1 MARPRIDAV
10 YQHKIADLTEQGLKP
25 GSITRNLAELARLQD
40 LADPPSERTVRRIYK
55 EHRAK
60 NPGQRGQYTGF
71 RWPESMESAGI
82 PWEASKSVLKLL
94 RRHPEIFGIGD
105 VWQPPVG
112 FVRWFWRVEVAAP
125 GLDLDRQARIAAFL
139 FGQEQYPE
147 SVPDAKVRSL
157 ESFLID
163 EAWINRPEY
172 LPPDVLLFGYP
183 RWIVEED
190 DFSDL
195 EKSSP
200 A

>member
-10 YQHKIADLTEQGLKP
+10 YQHRIADLTEQGLKP
-25 GSITRNLAELARLQD
+25 GRITRNLAEWARLED
-40 LADPPSERTVRRIYK
+40 FADPPSERTVRRIYK

-60 NPGQRGQYTGF
+60 NPGQRGQYAGF
-71 RWPESMESAGI
+71 RWPESMGAAEI
-82 PWEASKSVLKLL
+82 PWEASKSVLNLL
-94 RRHPEIFGIGD
+94 QRHREIFGIGD
-105 VWQPPVG
+105 VWQPPIG

-125 GLDLDRQARIAAFL
+125 GLGLDRQARIAAFL
-139 FGQEQYPE
+139 FLHEQNPE
-147 SVPDAKVRSL
+147 AVPDAKVRSL

-190 DFSDL
+190 PEMDTIS
-195 EKSSP
+195 ER
-200 A
+200 

>member
-10 YQHKIADLTEQGLKP
+10 YQHRIADLTEQGLKP
-25 GSITRNLAELARLQD
+25 GRITRNLAEWARSKEW
-40 LADPPSERTVRRIYK
+40 ADPPSERTVRRIYK

-71 RWPESMESAGI
+71 RWPESMEYAGI

-94 RRHPEIFGIGD
+94 RRHREIFGRGD
-105 VWQPPVG
+105 GLGPPVG

-125 GLDLDRQARIAAFL
+125 GLGLDRQARIAAFL
-139 FGQEQYPE
+139 FLHEQNPE
-147 SVPDAKVRSL
+147 AVPDAKVRNL

-172 LPPDVLLFGYP
+172 LPADVLLFGYP

-190 DFSDL
+190 PEMDTIS
-195 EKSSP
+195 
-200 A
+200 AR

>member
-1 MARPRIDAV
+1 MARPRIKGE
-10 YQHKIADLTEQGLKP
+10 YQHKIAELTEQGQKP
-25 GSITRNLAELARLQD
+25 RSITRNLAEWARLED

-71 RWPESMESAGI
+71 RWPESMEYAGI
-82 PWEASKSVLKLL
+82 PWEASKSVLNLL
-94 RRHPEIFGIGD
+94 QRHREIFGIGD
-105 VWQPPVG
+105 VWQPPIG

-139 FGQEQYPE
+139 FLHEQNPE
-147 SVPDAKVRSL
+147 AVPDAKVRNL

-172 LPPDVLLFGYP
+172 LPADVLLFGYP

-190 DFSDL
+190 EFSDL
-195 EKSSP
+195 EKSPP